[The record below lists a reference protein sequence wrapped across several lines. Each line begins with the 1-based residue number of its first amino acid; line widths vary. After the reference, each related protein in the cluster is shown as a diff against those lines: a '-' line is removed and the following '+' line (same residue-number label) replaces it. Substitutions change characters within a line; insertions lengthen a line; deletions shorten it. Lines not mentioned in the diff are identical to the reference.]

1 MAMAAAINFSGQAPW
16 PRTCS
21 KAVTRLAHGTLP
33 YKDTCY
39 FKNNSRR
46 IQKHGLSVKRKA
58 ESTLFRDH
66 VPVIVMSSNSNSN
79 YWLSNSNSHSGSSSP
94 SETINKFYTSI
105 NSKDLDDLRE
115 IISEDCYF
123 EECSFP
129 RPFEGKKEVMQFLE
143 ELTESM
149 GENVKFSFGHICEG
163 DEYTAGVKWHL
174 EWKKSQIPFT
184 RGSSFFECSK
194 GGDGIIIKKAQVVIE
209 SPIKPGSLVL
219 TLLKT
224 VTSLFDEFP
233 KATEL
238 EEWLHITCQ
247 SSLLSRLDHV
257 SNNDR
262 ATNGPRT
269 GGRGGGLL
277 KATIGSFFSFVTG
290 PSSPELLFPR
300 FFGVEVA
307 TVPDINKTSL

>member
-1 MAMAAAINFSGQAPW
+1 MAMAVPINVSVQAPW

-33 YKDTCY
+33 YKETCY

-58 ESTLFRDH
+58 ESTLFSDR
-66 VPVIVMSSNSNSN
+66 VPVI
-79 YWLSNSNSHSGSSSP
+79 
-94 SETINKFYTSI
+94 
-105 NSKDLDDLRE
+105 
-115 IISEDCYF
+115 
-123 EECSFP
+123 
-129 RPFEGKKEVMQFLE
+129 EVMQFLE

-194 GGDGIIIKKAQVVIE
+194 GGDRIIIKKAQVVIE

-233 KATEL
+233 KATE
-238 EEWLHITCQ
+238 CM
-247 SSLLSRLDHV
+247 
-257 SNNDR
+257 
-262 ATNGPRT
+262 
-269 GGRGGGLL
+269 
-277 KATIGSFFSFVTG
+277 
-290 PSSPELLFPR
+290 
-300 FFGVEVA
+300 
-307 TVPDINKTSL
+307 